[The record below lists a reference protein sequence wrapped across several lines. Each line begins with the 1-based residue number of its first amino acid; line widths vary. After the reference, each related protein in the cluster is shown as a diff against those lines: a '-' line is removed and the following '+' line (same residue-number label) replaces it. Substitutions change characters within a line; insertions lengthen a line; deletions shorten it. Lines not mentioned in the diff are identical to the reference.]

1 MVGAGA
7 GVEGERAFGAGCRE
21 GKAFAAKL
29 LRWWRWKLGNEG
41 EAVITKPARVTK
53 ATSPIE
59 FIELVTPTR
68 DGSGLVL
75 RVGRAEIEVARG
87 FDGRFT
93 TPALRRQRFYAV
105 VARTDAPTYPHRV
118 PNQNWREVVPQ
129 LAALHRGGQL
139 VPFIG
144 LGMSRPRCS
153 NWQGFVQRLC
163 TAAAVPSGSPAGGSA
178 PATDEASL
186 LRLADDAM
194 RTLRS
199 WPHERRRPAIA
210 QALFDVTTTNL
221 PPQASAL
228 AEFRWP
234 LVISTNYEDLFW
246 HAAREKSWNNEPF
259 EILGRSLR
267 DSQVVLR
274 SLDWPSRPILW
285 AIQGFLGG
293 PYADVSESVPAVAQR
308 DALLNQLVVGHRQY
322 QEAAHLNPHFRRAF
336 AEVFRRR
343 ALLFLGSGIA
353 ENYLANL
360 FAEVLVTQ
368 GQRAGSHYALLP
380 SWEVDDDKLRFLSDR
395 LGVLAYT
402 YDDYRDVE
410 ELLARLLSNTKHFMP
425 AKYKTGE
432 ACPDTVV
439 DVCQIVYRIQQPA
452 GATLELVLDHRSIV
466 DDATRQGCIWAVSVG
481 RSVASDRHH
490 LFHGSMSKGVLEAL
504 GLSAAGFSAEP
515 VSEFLFP
522 HSDRRELVAV
532 AARPTRPL
540 VGPSAPH
547 TGHSAHAGP
556 TDADSAP
563 LPDSRTLDAIRRA
576 TDALLR
582 FAASEP
588 GIDAVRVGLL
598 SAGPSAPWH
607 PIFACVI
614 MLGAIRDAARNL
626 ASNLRVELTV
636 VDSRVWTRVLSGG
649 LPVHEILSA
658 ARLPVL
664 VQVDAAD
671 GDIADSLVHM
681 AEPGSTLRDLLHA
694 LRLQEGDWNWSVTP
708 VQSSRAESNERP
720 EDIALVPFSTITLH
734 PSLERLDEP

>member
-1 MVGAGA
+1 M
-7 GVEGERAFGAGCRE
+7 
-21 GKAFAAKL
+21 
-29 LRWWRWKLGNEG
+29 
-41 EAVITKPARVTK
+41 
-53 ATSPIE
+53 
-59 FIELVTPTR
+59 
-68 DGSGLVL
+68 
-75 RVGRAEIEVARG
+75 
-87 FDGRFT
+87 
-93 TPALRRQRFYAV
+93 
-105 VARTDAPTYPHRV
+105 
-118 PNQNWREVVPQ
+118 PNQNWPEVVPQ

-153 NWQGFVQRLC
+153 DWRGFVHALC
-163 TAAAVPSGSPAGGSA
+163 AAASVPSGSSSVGGDA
-178 PATDEASL
+178 AVDEAGL

-199 WPHERRRPAIA
+199 WPHDRRRPAIA
-210 QALFDVTTTNL
+210 RALFDQTAATL
-221 PPQASAL
+221 PTQASAL

-234 LVISTNYEDLFW
+234 LVISTNYEDVFW
-246 HAAREKSWNNEPF
+246 HAAREKTWNNEPF

-267 DSQVVLR
+267 DCHLVLR
-274 SLDWPSRPILW
+274 SLDWPSRPVLW

-293 PYADVSESVPAVAQR
+293 PYADAAESVPSVAQR

-402 YDDYRDVE
+402 YDNYGDVQD
-410 ELLARLLSNTKHFMP
+410 LLARLLSNTKHFMP
-425 AKYKTGE
+425 AKYRTGS

-439 DVCQIVYRIQQPA
+439 DVCQIAYRVQQPS
-452 GATLELVLDHRSIV
+452 GTTLELVLDHRSIV

-481 RSVASDRHH
+481 RSIATDRHH
-490 LFHGSMSKGVLEAL
+490 LLHGSMSNGVLDAL
-504 GLSAAGFSAEP
+504 GLDASGFPGEP
-515 VSEFLFP
+515 VGEFLFP
-522 HSDRRELVAV
+522 HADRRQLVAV
-532 AARPTRPL
+532 AARPTRPV
-540 VGPSAPH
+540 VGP
-547 TGHSAHAGP
+547 TAGP
-556 TDADSAP
+556 TDVDPAP
-563 LPDSRTLDAIRRA
+563 LPDSRTLDAIRSA

-582 FAASEP
+582 FAAEEP

-626 ASNLRVELTV
+626 TSNLRVELTV

-681 AEPGSTLRDLLHA
+681 AEPGSTLRDLLRA
-694 LRLQEGDWNWSVTP
+694 LRLNAEDWNWSVTP

-720 EDIALVPFSTITLH
+720 ENIALIPFSTITLH
-734 PSLERLDEP
+734 PSDASDPDVGTQESVAD